1 MTESKRYSLEPT
13 LSKSSYEEEKF
24 TKSFFGKD
32 VEINVISFY
41 RWSEFEITLNDKEKE
56 DILKKDEI
64 NLDDYEIEFIS
75 SNDCFKIDWDI
86 VNEDQYNDKEIEI
99 ISIDVIGSD
108 DDEESLYQ
116 LDERGWSP
124 GDVNYGLTCGCQ
136 LQEIKN

>member
-64 NLDDYEIEFIS
+64 NLNDYEIEFIS

-86 VNEDQYNDKEIEI
+86 VNEDQYNEEEIEI

>member
-116 LDERGWSP
+116 LDERGWSQ